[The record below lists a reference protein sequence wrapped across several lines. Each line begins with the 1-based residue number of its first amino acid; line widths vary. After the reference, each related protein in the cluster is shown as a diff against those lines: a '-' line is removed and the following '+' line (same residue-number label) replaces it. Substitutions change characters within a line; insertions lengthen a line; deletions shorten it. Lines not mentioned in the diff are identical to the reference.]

1 MFGIKLEGIPGGRR
15 PGGVKLGVAINI
27 NIPLEEPRVP
37 GAVVSPSS
45 YTPCR
50 KKHVQEGVSSQDG

>member
-27 NIPLEEPRVP
+27 NILL
-37 GAVVSPSS
+37 
-45 YTPCR
+45 YINIY
-50 KKHVQEGVSSQDG
+50 KL